1 MKGCASMLDPHDRA
15 SLYEALRPPA
25 GYDLDCAVG
34 TSFTLDLEA
43 LLTAPIAFALHD
55 ARTSDTA
62 VDGTEPVGLLE
73 SIRRYASRVTV
84 YCQAGQISVPS
95 RRRSVFTWLE
105 DAVVEVTAPRAGRL
119 FHPKVWAVRFRE
131 IDGDLQV
138 LRVLCAT
145 RNLTFDTS
153 WDTLLRLESEPYLP
167 DRADAPVARQA
178 SLGEL
183 FASLPARAVR
193 PRPPRRDD
201 QLASLVTDVGAVP
214 LIPPAPFS
222 EVIFHVLDGTTP
234 DWPFPNDGSCLVIS
248 PFVTAAFLERLDRSV
263 QVRALLSREESLDR
277 IPRPVLERVER
288 LAVLSSALDVHPGD
302 EPVDDGQAHLQVS
315 EHTDPGR
322 RLFGLH
328 AKLFVFDGADGPR
341 WFTGSAN
348 ATDAAFGGNV
358 EVLAEL
364 RAPTDHDG
372 LRPTDFLQAGAE
384 GSGFADMLVDY
395 HPLPEPAAPDAVEKL
410 DRRLDQLRHRLISA
424 DVRGEVAARG
434 DDFLLSLR
442 SDVALPTAAELQLDG
457 LEVEVWPITLDRHAS
472 AQALDTGQAVDVR
485 FTVTLEGISS
495 FFGVRATARKDEL
508 ETATSFLVN
517 VPLHGSP
524 EDRESRLL
532 AAMLAD
538 PARLLRYL
546 LMLLDDR
553 YADDPGGDGGAGAA
567 WVGRWARSGSGEVPL
582 LELLLRAVRRDP
594 SRLDHIDQLLHDLGE
609 QRDEVLPPGFDEVWG
624 PIWAH
629 RQGLP

>member
-1 MKGCASMLDPHDRA
+1 MLDPHDRA

-55 ARTSDTA
+55 ARTSDTS

-131 IDGDLQV
+131 VDGDLQV

-153 WDTLLRLESEPYLP
+153 WDTLLRLESEPYRP
-167 DRADAPVARQA
+167 DYADAPVAGQV
-178 SLGEL
+178 SLAVL

-193 PRPPRRDD
+193 PRFSRRND
-201 QLASLVTDVGAVP
+201 QLASLVADLRAVP
-214 LIPPAPFS
+214 LIPPAPFT
-222 EVIFHVLDGTTP
+222 EVVFHVLDGMTP
-234 DWPFPNDGSCLVIS
+234 GWPLPDGGSCLVIS
-248 PFVTAAFLERLDRSV
+248 PFVTPPFLERLAGSV
-263 QVRALLSREESLDR
+263 RVLALLSREESLDR
-277 IPRPVLERVER
+277 IPRPVLDGVER
-288 LAVLSSALDVHPGD
+288 LAVLSSALDVHSDGD
-302 EPVDDGQAHLQVS
+302 EALDDEQTHLQVS
-315 EHTDPGR
+315 EHADPGR

-364 RAPTDHDG
+364 RAPTDSDG
-372 LRPTDFLQAGAE
+372 LRPTDLLQAGAE
-384 GSGFADMLVDY
+384 GTGFADMLVDY
-395 HPLPEPAAPDAVEKL
+395 RPLPEPSAPDDAEKL

-424 DVRGEVAARG
+424 DVRGEVAAR
-434 DDFLLSLR
+434 DDGFVLSLR
-442 SDVALPTAAELQLDG
+442 SEVALPTAAELELDG
-457 LEVEVWPITLDRHAS
+457 LEVEVWPITLDRRAS
-472 AQALDTGQAVDVR
+472 GQPLDTGRPVDVQ

-495 FFGVRATARKDEL
+495 FFGVRATARKEEL

-517 VPLHGSP
+517 VPLHGAP

-553 YADDPGGDGGAGAA
+553 YADDPTGEGGAGAA
-567 WVGRWARSGSGEVPL
+567 WVGRWARAGSGEVPL

-594 SRLDHIDQLLHDLGE
+594 SRLDHIDRLLHDLAE
-609 QRDEVLPPGFDEVWG
+609 QRDEVLPPGFDEVWD